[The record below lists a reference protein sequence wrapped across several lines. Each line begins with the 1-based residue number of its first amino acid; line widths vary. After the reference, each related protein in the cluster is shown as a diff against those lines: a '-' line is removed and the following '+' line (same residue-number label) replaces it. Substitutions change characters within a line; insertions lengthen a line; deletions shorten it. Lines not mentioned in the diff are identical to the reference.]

1 MPRVTIT
8 TGKETTTLDYTG
20 PSGLTHPGT
29 ISLKQLNF
37 TKTRV
42 KAGTNPWAAQLAN
55 LKIRKPAGGSNS
67 TKTLAD
73 LSWVPK
79 PIAKVGRGSSGSP
92 DQGGSDMLADNT
104 AAYVMAL
111 IGYYQDNR
119 AYSSKAVEI
128 LNAWASTFDSILF
141 DLTTWSDG
149 KLLAGWVGS
158 LMGRAVE
165 LLKST
170 YIPRTGEVV
179 PNWTNIDKMMRSVYN
194 RASEWH
200 NGSGGNWLG
209 AFVDGSMQLSV
220 ALNDRAAFDFAC
232 MRWRR
237 VVPSLIWMRSDKNV
251 NPYPKLAGYPFA
263 PPWTMWDN
271 SNTTAATIKSI
282 WGSPNGE
289 PSSWPD
295 GLEFEMFRDMHHTA
309 MAFSCIF
316 NAAETAYNQ
325 GVNLYAE
332 EAPRLVVGCELA
344 CRFVYE
350 WQIESKPRPTGW
362 PFNKDVVGYAT
373 STQRTCWETPFNA
386 LAGRLGYPMPWT
398 EKLLNSYT
406 RNNTY
411 DVDLM
416 NVGDQLTFQGTY
428 AAG

>member
-1 MPRVTIT
+1 MPRITVT

-20 PSGLTHPGT
+20 LSGLRHPGT
-29 ISLKQLNF
+29 ISLKQLDF
-37 TKTRV
+37 TKAKV

-55 LKIRKPAGGSNS
+55 LKTRKPAGGSNS
-67 TKTLAD
+67 AKTLSD

-79 PIAKVGRGSSGSP
+79 PIAQVGRGSSGSP
-92 DQGGSDMLADNT
+92 DQGGSDMMADMT

-111 IGYYQDNR
+111 IGYYQDDR
-119 AYSSKAVEI
+119 ARSSKSAGI
-128 LNAWASTFDSILF
+128 LNAWASTFDYIMF

-158 LMGRAVE
+158 LMGRTVE
-165 LLKST
+165 LLKHT
-170 YIPRTGEVV
+170 YIPRSGEVV
-179 PNWTNIDKMMRSVYN
+179 PNWTNIDKMMRSVYS

-200 NGSGGNWLG
+200 NGSGGNWLA

-220 ALNDRAAFDFAC
+220 ALDDRAAFDFAC

-237 VVPSLIWMRSDKNV
+237 VVPSLFWLNTDKTK
-251 NPYPKLAGYPFA
+251 NPYPKLAGYPFV

-271 SNTTAATIKSI
+271 SNTTATTIQSI
-282 WGSPNGE
+282 WGNPT
-289 PSSWPD
+289 SWPD

-309 MAFSCIF
+309 MAFSGIS
-316 NAAETAYNQ
+316 NAAETAYNAG

-332 EAPRLVVGCELA
+332 EAPRLVAACELA
-344 CRFVYE
+344 CRFIYE

-362 PFNKDVVGYAT
+362 PFNKDIVGYAT
-373 STQRTCWETPFNA
+373 STQRTCWETLLMA
-386 LAGRLGYPMPWT
+386 LNGRLGMAMPMT
-398 EKLLNSYT
+398 ERLLNTYT

-416 NVGDQLTFQGTY
+416 NVGDQLTFQGTHIV
-428 AAG
+428 G